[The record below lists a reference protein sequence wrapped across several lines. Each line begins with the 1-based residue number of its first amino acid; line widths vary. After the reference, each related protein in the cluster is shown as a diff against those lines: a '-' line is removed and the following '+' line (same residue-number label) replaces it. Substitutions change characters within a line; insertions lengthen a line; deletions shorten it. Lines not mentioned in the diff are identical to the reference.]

1 MSKPLLVV
9 LKHLCHGM
17 TKYLLLMKRYWQKKK
32 FINNIMK
39 KQMNKTKK
47 KMLKK
52 KYKQP
57 EPRKYEGVFWNGA
70 HGQWWAQKTYPPG
83 HKPRQ
88 AYVGCHKVQRKCAE
102 LLAQYSECRAPL
114 KRLDRGAQ
122 EGNVPRLYA
131 GVFFRKEK
139 KLWVAQA
146 TYPPGHK
153 PRQEMVGQSFN
164 SQKAAAQALAKHLN
178 CTLGSLRLRKD
189 GFYRGSLAVK
199 KALKNFRVLQNMWV
213 KKHMIP
219 GEIFHGGVGI
229 LELGGSPLYYNCMGN
244 DCTRRVDL
252 HGDAFC

>member
-1 MSKPLLVV
+1 
-9 LKHLCHGM
+9 
-17 TKYLLLMKRYWQKKK
+17 MKRLWQKKK

-47 KMLKK
+47 KMLKNE
-52 KYKQP
+52 YRQP
-57 EPRKYEGVFWNGA
+57 EPRKYKGVFWRSV
-70 HGQWWAQKTYPPG
+70 HGHWWAQKTYPPG

-102 LLAQYSECRAPL
+102 LLARCLKCPL
-114 KRLDRGAQ
+114 ERLLIDRSAQ
-122 EGNVPRLYA
+122 EGNVPRLYQ
-131 GVFFRKEK
+131 GVFFHAK
-139 KLWVAQA
+139 KKRWMAQA

-153 PRQEMVGQSFN
+153 PRQEMVGQNFN
-164 SQKAAAQALAKHLN
+164 SQKAAAAALAKHRN
-178 CTLGSLRLRKD
+178 CKLGSLRLQKE
-189 GFYRGSLAVK
+189 GFYRSGSLAVK

-219 GEIFHGGVGI
+219 GEIFQGGVGI
-229 LELGGSPLYYNCMGN
+229 QELGGSLSYYNCMGN

>member
-1 MSKPLLVV
+1 
-9 LKHLCHGM
+9 
-17 TKYLLLMKRYWQKKK
+17 
-32 FINNIMK
+32 MK

-52 KYKQP
+52 KYFKQP
-57 EPRKYEGVFWNGA
+57 ERRKYKGVFWKSA
-70 HGQWWAQKTYPPG
+70 HGHWRAQKTHPPG
-83 HKPRQ
+83 HEPRQ
-88 AYVGCHKVQRKCAE
+88 EYVGCHKVQRKCAE
-102 LLAQYSECRAPL
+102 LLAHSL
-114 KRLDRGAQ
+114 KCPPKDLLIDRSAR

-131 GVFFRKEK
+131 GVFFHKAK
-139 KLWVAQA
+139 KRWVAQA

-153 PRQEMVGQSFN
+153 PRQEMVGQGFN
-164 SQKAAAQALAKHLN
+164 SQKAAAEALAEHLDV
-178 CTLGSLRLRKD
+178 TLGSLRLKKKE
-189 GFYRGSLAVK
+189 FYRGSLAVQ

-252 HGDAFC
+252 RGDAFC